1 MAYCTIPDYPLK
13 FGQTDFVDIEENEYA
28 TSDAILFPN
37 PASDFVKLTVSRQ
50 PSVVRVYNTLG
61 MLVEEIEMNSE
72 EIEINTASYNN
83 GVYFVRVDNGSS
95 VTVNRV
101 VISK

>member
-1 MAYCTIPDYPLK
+1 
-13 FGQTDFVDIEENEYA
+13 
-28 TSDAILFPN
+28 
-37 PASDFVKLTVSRQ
+37 
-50 PSVVRVYNTLG
+50 
-61 MLVEEIEMNSE
+61 MLVEELEMNSE